1 MGRGMTLIET
11 LVVLVLLGML
21 AGVGAVALAGTNTQ
35 ASVIDAY
42 TDVLDLDGKARSAAL
57 RGESL
62 LLRMHEQRIELVQ
75 PTSQETIASRS
86 VNANLTVQWFDAA
99 GFEPVSM
106 LRFDGRGQT
115 QDFQLAIGV
124 VGDPTSQRRWIVSGL
139 TGWPEPM
146 R

>member
-1 MGRGMTLIET
+1 MDRGMTLIET

-21 AGVGAVALAGTNTQ
+21 AGVGAVALAGTSTQ
-35 ASVIDAY
+35 ANVMDAY

-57 RGESL
+57 SGETVQ
-62 LLRMHEQRIELVQ
+62 LRLHEQRIELIQ

-86 VNANLTVQWFDAA
+86 VNANVTVQWFDAA

-115 QDFQLAIGV
+115 QDFQLTISV

-139 TGWPEPM
+139 TGWSEPI